1 MADRPPLAPVV
12 ALTLVASVAAAVQR
26 YAPVLLD
33 LPVSRV
39 GATVF
44 AVSVVGFV
52 LSPVLV
58 FAVGYWTGRRVDV
71 PRAYPSVALVFGVGG
86 GLATLAG
93 FAAVLLVGVAPDASD
108 LGMAAFSATHTAV
121 VRGVSYAVTGV
132 AGAAVAHF
140 RTAERNP

>member
-12 ALTLVASVAAAVQR
+12 ALTLAAGVAAAVQQ

-33 LPVSRV
+33 LPVPQVSV
-39 GATVF
+39 AVF
-44 AVSVVGFV
+44 AVSAVGFV

-58 FAVGYWTGRRVDV
+58 FALGYWTGRRVDV
-71 PRAYPSVALVFGVGG
+71 PRTYPSVAAAFGVGG

-93 FAAVLLVGVAPDASD
+93 FAAVLLVGVIPDAGN

-140 RTAERNP
+140 RVAERNP

>member
-12 ALTLVASVAAAVQR
+12 ALTLVAGVTAAVQR
-26 YAPVLLD
+26 FAPVLLD

-39 GATVF
+39 TTAVF
-44 AVSVVGFV
+44 ALSVVGFV

-58 FAVGYWTGRRVDV
+58 FALGYWTGRRVDV
-71 PRAYPSVALVFGVGG
+71 PRAYPSVAAVFGVGG

-93 FAAVLLVGVAPDASD
+93 FAAVLLVGVVPDAGD
-108 LGMAAFSATHTAV
+108 LGMVAFSATHAAV
-121 VRGVSYAVTGV
+121 VRGVSYAITGV

-140 RTAERNP
+140 RVAERNP